1 MRRRHSVLVVSVIAL
16 LLPVSALA
24 QQGGPGAPEA
34 TSDASPGSYL
44 VFSPSAHALA
54 AGHGYVQFADM
65 VFPRFQV
72 GVTDRFSVGAA
83 TFAFCP
89 RAALLTPKLQIHRG
103 AKTSVAVGVMHLV
116 GFSKFNTGIA
126 YGVSTTDVTDASITV
141 GLGMGYATYR
151 DSHDV
156 PHTARH
162 VMGLIGGEF
171 RKSAHNSIVAEGYIF
186 GPGGMAMVAGRH
198 TWTRVSLDF
207 GLMMPIVSTPALP
220 VPVVNLSWRF

>member
-1 MRRRHSVLVVSVIAL
+1 MRLRYRTVIVSIVASL
-16 LLPVSALA
+16 APATALA
-24 QQGGPGAPEA
+24 QEG
-34 TSDASPGSYL
+34 SPGSYL

-54 AGHGYVQFADM
+54 AGHGYVQMAQA

-83 TFAFCP
+83 TFAFYP

-103 AKTSVAVGVMHLV
+103 AKSSVAVGVMHLV
-116 GFSKFNTGIA
+116 GFPKFNTGLA
-126 YGVSTTDVTDASITV
+126 YGVSTTDVADASITF

-151 DSHDV
+151 DSHHV

-162 VMGLIGGEF
+162 VMGLVGGEF

-198 TWTRVSLDF
+198 TWTRFSLDYGF
-207 GLMMPIVSTPALP
+207 MMPIVSTPALP
-220 VPVVNLSWRF
+220 APVVNLAWRF